1 MCRAIDQS
9 PDKNRNTIVMND
21 VISELLLGAGFGFV
35 FERAISGCNGGH
47 IAAGCLKYRF
57 HLVEVLI
64 CL

>member
-1 MCRAIDQS
+1 M
-9 PDKNRNTIVMND
+9 MND